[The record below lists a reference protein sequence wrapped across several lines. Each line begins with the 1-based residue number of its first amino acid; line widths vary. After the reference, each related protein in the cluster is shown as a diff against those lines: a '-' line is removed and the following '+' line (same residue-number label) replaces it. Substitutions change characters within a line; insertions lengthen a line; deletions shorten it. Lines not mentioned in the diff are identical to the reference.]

1 MYAFPPLSCVSEEDL
16 LIWGLHFQSCL
27 SWGVQQLHFQNLQGW
42 LTTAVALLPLPR
54 KWAVRVLSSLIIMF
68 LWVIW
73 TFFLVLQVLLLYERL
88 LFAPCQK
95 CKHCQINRNAFK
107 HQLCKGKRENGIS
120 GIFYKSFRHELT
132 HFWHLGHLAQIT
144 FAQRES
150 SWGPGERL
158 NGNLVLLVKEAT
170 FLLMPYLW
178 GESCRWISWY
188 YYAAYASLVR
198 KSFKKTILKLEKCN
212 ENRATFVSLQE
223 GCVIFL
229 LDLSQNRIDF
239 HCIETLFDS
248 SWAHFFV
255 VWSAYM

>member
-1 MYAFPPLSCVSEEDL
+1 MHSSISCVKAKEKTEL
-16 LIWGLHFQSCL
+16 AAF
-27 SWGVQQLHFQNLQGW
+27 
-42 LTTAVALLPLPR
+42 
-54 KWAVRVLSSLIIMF
+54 
-68 LWVIW
+68 
-73 TFFLVLQVLLLYERL
+73 LQV
-88 LFAPCQK
+88 
-95 CKHCQINRNAFK
+95 
-107 HQLCKGKRENGIS
+107 
-120 GIFYKSFRHELT
+120 FRHELT

-170 FLLMPYLW
+170 FLLMPYLR

-188 YYAAYASLVR
+188 YAASRYLNIS
-198 KSFKKTILKLEKCN
+198 SEIFLKLEKYN
-212 ENRATFVSLQE
+212 ENHATFVSWQV
-223 GCVIFL
+223 GCVILL

-248 SWAHFFV
+248 SWAHFFI

>member
-1 MYAFPPLSCVSEEDL
+1 MYAFPHLSCVSEEDL

-107 HQLCKGKRENGIS
+107 HQLCKSKRENGIS

-150 SWGPGERL
+150 SWGPGDRL

-170 FLLMPYLW
+170 FLLMPYLR

-188 YYAAYASLVR
+188 YAAYASSR
-198 KSFKKTILKLEKCN
+198 YININSE
-212 ENRATFVSLQE
+212 
-223 GCVIFL
+223 IFL
-229 LDLSQNRIDF
+229 KINFEIRKI
-239 HCIETLFDS
+239 
-248 SWAHFFV
+248 
-255 VWSAYM
+255 